1 MQTDLTIILNTHM
14 PYVLGSGNLFE
25 EPENWLFEAI
35 TETYIPLLTAL
46 QEWKPERY
54 PGKKIILCM
63 TPCLLNQLINC
74 KERYMRY
81 LRIMQKIAVFE
92 TERTKSQALYNK
104 YERWSGDLSEESMQC
119 LHQSASIY
127 LKRIDDA
134 LYFVE
139 NNDFVDF
146 LKKIAEAK
154 LSHVE
159 LWTSSP
165 NHNFLPFFDKK
176 TSNYFIRRGVD
187 LFSEAFDR
195 PPDGFWLPECA
206 FRPGIEEGL
215 LRAGIRQ
222 TALTPHAIEVYHPEI
237 KSGVYRHGDLR
248 LLIHDFRL
256 AAHIWKTELDT
267 FPSNPV
273 YREFYRDM
281 GLDVTENYFEDAE
294 VDILA
299 SQHRAVWT
307 GIKYHAITGYKTEL
321 GSKRIYSHEVA
332 KSQAI
337 VDAKA
342 FFQIL
347 DAKRDLAYDRKNF
360 ILAFD
365 TELFGHWWH
374 EGVFWLECVMN
385 NDFSETKKAYAYDKH
400 P

>member
-14 PYVLGSGNLFE
+14 PYVLGRGSLFE

-35 TETYIPLLTAL
+35 TETYIPLLNAL
-46 QEWKPERY
+46 QEWKPERHS
-54 PGKKIILCM
+54 GKKIILCI

-74 KERYMRY
+74 KERYIQY
-81 LRIMQKIAVFE
+81 LLIMQKISVFE
-92 TERTKSQALYNK
+92 MERTQTEASYNR
-104 YERWSGDLSEESMQC
+104 YEKWSSDLSEESMRC
-119 LHQSASIY
+119 LRQSASIY

-134 LYFVE
+134 LNFVA
-139 NNDFVDF
+139 NNEFVDV
-146 LKKIAEAK
+146 LKKITQTK
-154 LSHVE
+154 SSHVE

-176 TSNYFIRRGVD
+176 TSSYFIRRGVD
-187 LFSEAFDR
+187 LFEEAFNR

-215 LRAGIRQ
+215 LTAGIRQ

-237 KSGVYRHGDLR
+237 KSGVYRHGDLQ

-267 FPSNPV
+267 LPSNPV

-281 GLDVTENYFEDAE
+281 GLDVSENYFKDAGI
-294 VDILA
+294 DIPA
-299 SQHRAVWT
+299 SPHRAVWT

-321 GSKRIYSHEVA
+321 GTKKIYNHALA
-332 KSQAI
+332 KSQSLA
-337 VDAKA
+337 DAKS
-342 FFQIL
+342 FFKIL
-347 DAKRDLAYDRKNF
+347 DTKRDLVYDNKSF

-374 EGVFWLECVMN
+374 EGISWLEYVLDHDLGEIIN
-385 NDFSETKKAYAYDKH
+385 GVYA
-400 P
+400 